1 MTKTCDD
8 EGAPSWA
15 YERKTNYFLELA
27 KRKKFILKLA
37 KALLAFGAPSH
48 RIESQLAAA
57 AEILGVTA
65 GVSGRSGKV
74 LLNVL

>member
-1 MTKTCDD
+1 MAGPT
-8 EGAPSWA
+8 S
-15 YERKTNYFLELA
+15 ERLSTFYNSELA

-65 GVSGRSGKV
+65 GVSGSSGKV